1 MQSYTDPC
9 TYALQ
14 YDAFLLELMND
25 APGEIYDV
33 DEEEKF
39 NVESYINGDTDFWFS
54 IYIFYWESEPPVDS
68 WLKCHKGAC
77 NPPRSVQIYHHEQ
90 NTDDSDTPRTSGFH
104 VRYNASR

>member
-1 MQSYTDPC
+1 MSAYVSTIENGVKCQEYVPIVVVAQTFTIGTDFVYCSHSWEIHQMQSYTDPC

-39 NVESYINGDTDFWFS
+39 NVESYINGDTDFWG
-54 IYIFYWESEPPVDS
+54 
-68 WLKCHKGAC
+68 K
-77 NPPRSVQIYHHEQ
+77 
-90 NTDDSDTPRTSGFH
+90 
-104 VRYNASR
+104 